1 MLWTYADKQA
11 DGSYKRIGGG
21 PYDEA
26 TDTYGQGAFNADD
39 MARAAVV
46 YLRHWKQ
53 TKDPDSR
60 TRAFEML
67 RGLTYLQTVSGKNA
81 GNVVLWMQPDGTLNR
96 SAEPV
101 ELPDPSDS
109 DASYWLARTIWALGE
124 GYAAFK
130 NADPAFARFLE
141 RRLALAVDAVDRQV
155 LDSYGRYLN
164 IDGRRTPAWLIADG
178 ADASAEAVLGLASY
192 VRAGGTGKARRAMT
206 RLSDGIAQLAGGNA
220 RTWPF
225 GGVLPWALSRSD
237 WHAWGSQM
245 TASLARAADATGDR
259 SWRRVARARGVHLRP
274 VDAHLGRSRQRP
286 PAGPGGRHADRLRRG
301 LPGPEP
307 PCDRRRCPPARR
319 SRGRVVLRGER
330 LQGADLR
337 PRDRHHLRRCRPGR
351 QGEPELGSG
360 VHDPRAA
367 HDDRPRRRPDGE
379 ADRDDRSGAAGRGHG
394 VRPGR
399 GQPARGRRHGR
410 EAEVDLDRRVP
421 VRRHRLCRARR
432 RGHRDLR
439 PR

>member
-21 PYDEA
+21 PYDAA

-192 VRAGGTGKARRAMT
+192 VRAGGSGKARRVMT
-206 RLSDGIAQLAGGNA
+206 QLSDGIAQLAGGNA

-259 SWRRVARARGVHLRP
+259 SWRRVAQRESFTFDPWMLTSGGP
-274 VDAHLGRSRQRP
+274 DNGR
-286 PAGPGGRHADRLRRG
+286 L
-301 LPGPEP
+301 
-307 PCDRRRCPPARR
+307 PARADATQIAYGVDSR
-319 SRGRVVLRGER
+319 VQNLLATGGGARTAGWSRGRVVLRGER
-330 LQGADLR
+330 LQGSDLR

-351 QGEPELGSG
+351 HGEPELGSG

-367 HDDRPRRRPDGE
+367 HDDRPRRRSHGE
-379 ADRDDRSGAAGRGHG
+379 ADRDDRSGAAGRGHA

-410 EAEVDLDRRVP
+410 EADVDLDR
-421 VRRHRLCRARR
+421 
-432 RGHRDLR
+432 
-439 PR
+439 